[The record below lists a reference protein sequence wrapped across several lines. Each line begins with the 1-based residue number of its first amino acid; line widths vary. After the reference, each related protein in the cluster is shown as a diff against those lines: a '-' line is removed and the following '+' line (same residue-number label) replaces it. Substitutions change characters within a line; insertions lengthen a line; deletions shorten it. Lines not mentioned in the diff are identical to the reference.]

1 MYTHTHIYIYIYVCV
16 YVYIYIHITIIY
28 YNNYSYSYNHNC
40 IHYISI
46 INYILI
52 YVHIHTCLI
61 LAQNAYERCRTP
73 ETPRICFSDH
83 FSFPLGS
90 PASLEGLSEFKL
102 SDLTDLLLVQR
113 LEDLDSAPKKGFDE
127 DLSI

>member
-1 MYTHTHIYIYIYVCV
+1 MY
-16 YVYIYIHITIIY
+16 
-28 YNNYSYSYNHNC
+28 
-40 IHYISI
+40 
-46 INYILI
+46 
-52 YVHIHTCLI
+52 IHTCPI
-61 LAQNAYERCRTP
+61 LEQNAYERCRTP

-127 DLSI
+127 DLSIKNKKTLVFTENSWY

>member
-1 MYTHTHIYIYIYVCV
+1 MY
-16 YVYIYIHITIIY
+16 
-28 YNNYSYSYNHNC
+28 
-40 IHYISI
+40 
-46 INYILI
+46 
-52 YVHIHTCLI
+52 IHTCPI
-61 LAQNAYERCRTP
+61 LEQNAYERCRTP

-127 DLSI
+127 DLSIKNKKPWSSLKIAGTEGDARFFIVFS